1 MSRRSERIEGHT
13 AAWLFEEAVRR
24 PWTSLHWHVHTIEQR
39 TVNLFEAQF
48 ADAGPDG
55 VGALAFVEGWMRWK
69 TESGG
74 FGYVILDVRKTED
87 AATLA
92 RNALHLGLLSIDG
105 RGPDFRLAR
114 IEPNRPRYQRLSY
127 GGGLVLQGCTR
138 SERQIRRHAKAAAP
152 IVNALLCEIIAIDP
166 RAGIPYRWI
175 EEGFVPREF
184 RCWNIQ
190 ESFGIL
196 RTLHEDWTY
205 EAKHVLWTAE
215 LRCHLIYL
223 GGGGRVQDP
232 EPPVEDTEALAGLA
246 A

>member
-1 MSRRSERIEGHT
+1 MSKRSERIEGHT

-24 PWTSLHWHVHTIEQR
+24 PWTSLHWSVHSIEQQ
-39 TVNLFEAQF
+39 VIDLFEAQF
-48 ADAGPDG
+48 ADVGPDG

-69 TESGG
+69 GDRRG

-92 RNALHLGLLSIDG
+92 RNGLHLGPLSIDG

-127 GGGLVLQGCTR
+127 GGGLVLQGCAR
-138 SERQIRRHAKAAAP
+138 SERQIRRHARAAAP
-152 IVNALLCEIIAIDP
+152 IIDGLLREIIAIDP
-166 RAGIPYRWI
+166 RAGIPSRWT

-184 RCWNIQ
+184 SRWTIQ
-190 ESFGIL
+190 EAFGIL
-196 RTLHEDWTY
+196 RTLQDDWTY
-205 EAKHVLWTAE
+205 EAKQVLWTAE

-223 GGGGRVQDP
+223 GGGGRVQEP
-232 EPPVEDTEALAGLA
+232 EPPPEDAEALAELA